1 MPKFSIII
9 PVYGVE
15 NYIKKCLDSVF
26 SQTYNDMEVI
36 VVNDGTKDNS
46 MSIVNQYPVKII
58 NQENAGLSAA
68 RNTGV
73 NYATGEYLFFLDSDD
88 YIEPDL
94 LLEVSKMLDN
104 NPDLIRFQIREVF
117 ENGNPPIEY
126 NEIGFLGLDGVE
138 AFDRISSYHFVENAW
153 SYIIRREYYLAN
165 NFSFKV
171 GTIHE
176 DYGLIPLVIIK
187 AKTVNSINY
196 VGYNYLQRSNSI
208 MSTNDYEKTKKKVAD
223 FYNHY
228 LFLIDEINKTD
239 LRSDY
244 FKSFLANSLIIKI
257 CALEKEDYKEYKK
270 KLKEDKVF
278 DNLLTDSTVR
288 KLKKLVFKISPKLG
302 AKFLK

>member
-26 SQTYNDMEVI
+26 SQSYNDMEVI

-46 MSIVNQYPVKII
+46 MAIVNQYPVKII

-73 NYATGEYLFFLDSDD
+73 TYATGEYLFFLDSDD
-88 YIEPDL
+88 YIEPNL

-117 ENGNPPIEY
+117 ENGNPSIEY

-138 AFDRISSYHFVENAW
+138 AFDRISAYHFVENAW

-187 AKTVNSINY
+187 AKTVNSVNY
-196 VGYNYLQRSNSI
+196 IGYNYLQRGNSI

-257 CALEKEDYKEYKK
+257 CDLEKEDYKEYKK

-288 KLKKLVFKISPKLG
+288 KIKKLVFKISPKLG